1 VTVLRGAHTE
11 AIARDGEPRVRR
23 DPLIL
28 MYHGVAEVPEDPNQL
43 FVSPGRFAEQM
54 AWLERRGLRGVG
66 VGSLIDATRENGG
79 RGLVGI
85 TFDDGYA
92 SVLESA
98 LPELKRRDFGATV
111 FVLSERLGGTNDW
124 DVGPTWPLLGA
135 HEVEALAASG
145 IEIGSH
151 GSTHLRLAG
160 ATPEQLASEV
170 QASRRT
176 LSALVGTE
184 IRGFAY
190 PYGSFD
196 GAARRAV
203 RDSGYDYACAVA
215 APRAEQGSTALPRIY
230 IGQKDDAVRM
240 SVKRIVH
247 QSHNLVR
254 GIRP

>member
-1 VTVLRGAHTE
+1 M
-11 AIARDGEPRVRR
+11 RR

-28 MYHGVAEVPEDPNQL
+28 MYHGVDEVPEDPNHL
-43 FVSPGRFAEQM
+43 FVSPRRFAEQM
-54 AWLERRGLRGVG
+54 AWLERHGLRGVG
-66 VGSLIDATRENGG
+66 VGALTDAMREDGG

-124 DVGPTWPLLGA
+124 DVGPTWTLLDA
-135 HEVEALAASG
+135 HEVGVLAASG

-151 GSTHLRLAG
+151 GSTHLRLQG
-160 ATPEQLASEV
+160 ATPEQLGSEV
-170 QASRRT
+170 QGSRRK
-176 LSALVGTE
+176 LAALVGTE

-196 GAARRAV
+196 GAAQRAV
-203 RDSGYDYACAVA
+203 RDSGYHYACAVG
-215 APRAEQGSTALPRIY
+215 APRAERGPMALARIY
-230 IGQKDDAVRM
+230 IGQKDDAIRM
-240 SVKRIVH
+240 TAKRMVH
-247 QSHNLVR
+247 QSHNFVR

>member
-1 VTVLRGAHTE
+1 M
-11 AIARDGEPRVRR
+11 RR

-28 MYHGVAEVPEDPNQL
+28 MYHGVAEVPEDPNHL
-43 FVSPGRFAEQM
+43 FVSPRRFAEQM

-66 VGSLIDATRENGG
+66 VGSLMDAMREDGG

-111 FVLSERLGGTNDW
+111 FILSERLGCTNEW

-135 HEVEALAASG
+135 DKVRALAASG

-160 ATPEQLASEV
+160 ATAEQLASEV
-170 QASRRT
+170 QGSR
-176 LSALVGTE
+176 LKLAALVGTE

-190 PYGSFD
+190 AYGSFD
-196 GAARRAV
+196 GAAQRAV
-203 RDSGYDYACAVA
+203 RDSGYHYACAVG
-215 APRAEQGSTALPRIY
+215 APVSERGPMALRRIY
-230 IGQKDDAVRM
+230 IGQKDDVIRM
-240 SVKRIVH
+240 TAKRIVH
-247 QSHNLVR
+247 QSHNFVR
-254 GIRP
+254 GVFP